1 MPQHALKGRKR
12 TRAKSSTGK
21 KFMKLINSWLAEDPR
36 YDERAWPIV
45 KKSIEENR
53 LSARRR
59 FCD

>member
-21 KFMKLINSWLAEDPR
+21 KFMKLINSWLAEDPH
-36 YDERAWPIV
+36 YDERAWPIL
-45 KKSIEENR
+45 KKAIEENR